1 MKSVFIL
8 VSCNERRRHTEHPRS
23 ERLDH
28 DSAEVVQLH
37 VSAAAASISI
47 GEYCV
52 HTPCYPDP
60 CHVLHCHVSDH
71 DSSFF
76 SDFFRGSHEWS
87 TPAVTQIVSMLPTL
101 RTLGARHM
109 ALGMTARHMSKTVGI
124 VTEKP
129 FAAAAVEGI
138 EDVFNEDFRG

>member
-1 MKSVFIL
+1 MNIVFTLHAI
-8 VSCNERRRHTEHPRS
+8 HATFFIAT
-23 ERLDH
+23 
-28 DSAEVVQLH
+28 SA
-37 VSAAAASISI
+37 
-47 GEYCV
+47 
-52 HTPCYPDP
+52 TD
-60 CHVLHCHVSDH
+60 
-71 DSSFF
+71 SFF
-76 SDFFRGSHEWS
+76 LHFFRGSHEWS